1 MIMRLKH
8 ILSAIVVLS
17 VSLVS
22 CVKESGTV
30 SSEIRV
36 PNTPVL
42 ALKDMN
48 KVASVKLNAPGG
60 ITYSLKAVSVRLEAA
75 EGLGDILNVAL
86 LKDGETV
93 AKTDV
98 KTASK
103 AKTVTIKCDI
113 PVEGPEEEFAVGLK
127 TADEVDLDNKFF
139 IKELCFKTSEG
150 KVSADCSGAP
160 VLRMAVALRQNGQDG
175 VDNCRIPGLAITKKG
190 TIIAIYDAR
199 RDLDRDLQGDI
210 DICYNRSTDGGR
222 TWSPMMVAMDMGEWG
237 GLPQKFN
244 GVSDPCILVD
254 ENTNDIYISAC
265 WMHGVIDRETG
276 VWVEGLTED
285 SNNWNHQWSKNGSL
299 PGYDVRQSSQ
309 WMVVKSTDDGLTW
322 SEPENHTKE
331 VKPEA
336 YCLTINSPGAGI
348 TLEDGTLVF
357 PGQGRREDASA
368 FSTLIVSEDG
378 GKTWRSGTPVFD
390 SSVHSNESMCVQL
403 ADGSIM
409 LNMRS
414 SKNRGNHEENGRLVA
429 VTRDLGQTWEV
440 HPTSGHVL
448 TEPTCQAS
456 VLKHIYKMADGSEK
470 ELLFFFNPDDPDK
483 RVHHSIR
490 CSLDE
495 GMTWPSIL
503 ELDEGLG
510 AGYSCMISVDN
521 ETIGVLYEGS
531 GACLVYQRLKIGEII
546 QGI

>member
-1 MIMRLKH
+1 MRR
-8 ILSAIVVLS
+8 ILTLSILAFLCAACARESATL
-17 VSLVS
+17 
-22 CVKESGTV
+22 T
-30 SSEIRV
+30 SEVNV

-48 KVASVKLNAPGG
+48 KVASVKLSGPEGVA
-60 ITYSLKAVSVRLEAA
+60 YSLNMVSVHLSAT
-75 EGLGDILNVAL
+75 EGLGDLRKVAL
-86 LKDGETV
+86 MTGGEVV
-93 AKTDV
+93 AETDV
-98 KTASK
+98 RISSHDKTFR
-103 AKTVTIKCDI
+103 IKCDI
-113 PVEGPEEEFAVGLK
+113 PVEGPVAEFAIGLK
-127 TADEVDLDNKFF
+127 TGDEVDLDNK
-139 IKELCFKTSEG
+139 ITVKGLTFKTSEG
-150 KVSADCSGAP
+150 RVSADCSEAP
-160 VLRMAVALRQNGQDG
+160 VLRTAIALRQRGQDG
-175 VDNCRIPGLAITKKG
+175 VDNCRIPGLAITPKG

-199 RDLDRDLQGDI
+199 REMDRDLQGDI

-254 ENTNDIYISAC
+254 DNTGDIYISAC
-265 WMHGVIDRETG
+265 WMHGVIDEKTG
-276 VWVEGLTED
+276 VWVEGLTEESKD
-285 SNNWNHQWSKNGSL
+285 WNHQWRKNGTL
-299 PGYDVRQSSQ
+299 PGYDVKQSSQ

-322 SEPENHTKE
+322 SEPENFTRQ
-331 VKPEA
+331 VKPESF
-336 YCLTINSPGAGI
+336 CLTINGPGAGI
-348 TLEDGTLVF
+348 TLDDGTLVF

-368 FSTLIVSEDG
+368 FSTLITSTDG
-378 GKTWRSGTPVFD
+378 GKTWQSGTPAFD

-403 ADGSIM
+403 SDGSIM

-414 SKNRGNHEENGRLVA
+414 SKNRGNHDENGRLVA
-429 VTRDLGQTWEV
+429 VTRDLGKTWEE

-456 VLKHIYKMADGSEK
+456 ILKHMYKKDDGTEK
-470 ELLFFFNPDDPDK
+470 ELLFFFNPNDPDK

-495 GMTWPSIL
+495 GMTWPYVL
-503 ELDEGLG
+503 EVDEGLG

-531 GACLVYQRLKIGEII
+531 GAWLVYQQIKIGDVIDLENI
-546 QGI
+546 

>member
-1 MIMRLKH
+1 MRKLLAFAL
-8 ILSAIVVLS
+8 ILSLGAG
-17 VSLVS
+17 
-22 CVKESGTV
+22 CVRESKTVTSTV
-30 SSEIRV
+30 SV

-48 KVASVKLNAPGG
+48 RVATLELTAPEG
-60 ITYSLKAVSVRLEAA
+60 TEYSLKGVSLPLSAT
-75 EGLGDILNVAL
+75 EGLGDIRKVAL
-86 LKDGETV
+86 IVGDETV
-93 AKTDV
+93 ADTDV
-98 KTASK
+98 MTKSHGKTIK
-103 AKTVTIKCDI
+103 IKCDI
-113 PVEGPEEEFAVGLK
+113 PVEGPVAKIAIGLK
-127 TADEVDLDNKFF
+127 TGDEVDLDNK
-139 IKELCFKTSEG
+139 ITIGNISLLTSEG
-150 KVSADCSGAP
+150 KVTVDCSAAP
-160 VLRMAVALRQNGQDG
+160 VLRTAIALRQNDQDG
-175 VDNCRIPGLAITKKG
+175 VDNCRIPGLAITPKG
-190 TIIAIYDAR
+190 TILAIYDAR
-199 RDLDRDLQGDI
+199 RDRDRDLQGDI

-254 ENTNDIYISAC
+254 EKTGDIYISAC

-276 VWVEGLTED
+276 KWVEGLTEQ
-285 SNNWNHQWSKNGSL
+285 SEAWNHQWAKNGTQ

-322 SEPENHTKE
+322 SEPENHTRE
-331 VKPEA
+331 VKPEE
-336 YCLTINSPGAGI
+336 YCLTINGPGAGI
-348 TLEDGTLVF
+348 TLSDGTLVF

-368 FSTLIVSEDG
+368 FSTLITSKDG
-378 GKTWRSGTPVFD
+378 GKTWQSGKPAFD

-403 ADGSIM
+403 SDGSVM

-429 VTRDLGQTWEV
+429 ITKDLGQTWEV

-448 TEPTCQAS
+448 TEPTCQGS
-456 VLKHIYKMADGSEK
+456 ILKHMYKKADGSEK
-470 ELLFFFNPDDPDK
+470 ELLFFFNPNDPDK

-495 GMTWPSIL
+495 GLTWPYVL
-503 ELDEGLG
+503 EMDEGLG

-521 ETIGVLYEGS
+521 DSIGVLYEGS
-531 GACLVYQRLKIGEII
+531 GACLVYQQIKIGDVIDLNTL
-546 QGI
+546 

>member
-1 MIMRLKH
+1 MRKILAFAL
-8 ILSAIVVLS
+8 ILSLGAG
-17 VSLVS
+17 
-22 CVKESGTV
+22 CVRESKTV
-30 SSEIRV
+30 TSTVNV

-48 KVASVKLNAPGG
+48 RVATVELTSPES
-60 ITYSLKAVSVRLEAA
+60 TDYSLKGVSLPLSATA
-75 EGLGDILNVAL
+75 GLGDIRKVAL
-86 LKDGETV
+86 LVDDETV
-93 AKTDV
+93 AETDV
-98 KTASK
+98 MTKSHG
-103 AKTVTIKCDI
+103 KTVKIKCDI
-113 PVEGPEEEFAVGLK
+113 PVEGPVAKIVIGLK
-127 TADEVDLDNKFF
+127 TGDEVDLDNK
-139 IKELCFKTSEG
+139 ITLGNISLLTSEG
-150 KVSADCSGAP
+150 KVKADCSGAP
-160 VLRMAVALRQNGQDG
+160 VLRTAIALRQNDQDG
-175 VDNCRIPGLAITKKG
+175 VDNCRIPGLAITPKG
-190 TIIAIYDAR
+190 TILAIYDAR
-199 RDLDRDLQGDI
+199 RDRDRDLQGDI

-254 ENTNDIYISAC
+254 DNTGDIYISSC

-276 VWVEGLTED
+276 KWVEGLTEQSD
-285 SNNWNHQWSKNGSL
+285 AWNHQWAKNGTK
-299 PGYDVRQSSQ
+299 PGYDVKQSSQ

-322 SEPENHTKE
+322 SEPENHTRE
-331 VKPEA
+331 VKPEG
-336 YCLTINSPGAGI
+336 YCLTINGPGAGI
-348 TLEDGTLVF
+348 TLADGTLVF
-357 PGQGRREDASA
+357 PAQGRREDASA
-368 FSTLIVSEDG
+368 FSTLITSRDG
-378 GKTWRSGTPVFD
+378 GKTWQSGKPAFD

-429 VTRDLGQTWEV
+429 ITKDLGQTWEE

-448 TEPTCQAS
+448 TEPTCQGS
-456 VLKHIYKMADGSEK
+456 ILKHMYKKPDGSEK
-470 ELLFFFNPDDPDK
+470 ELLFFFNPNDPDK

-495 GMTWPSIL
+495 GMTWPSVL
-503 ELDEGLG
+503 EVDEGQG

-531 GACLVYQRLKIGEII
+531 GACLVYQQIKIGDVIDLNTL
-546 QGI
+546 